1 MFIKICGITNAQDA
15 LDAVECGADA
25 LGFVFAES
33 PRKVTVETVR
43 EIVKQLPADVLT
55 IGVFRDHVSQHV
67 VNTVREA
74 CLVGAQLHGH
84 ESAQQVAEVMAEV
97 NWVAKSV
104 VAGSAEAS
112 SSNNYG
118 TEMILVD
125 SASPGTGTG
134 YDLSL
139 LAQLPKTIKVILS
152 GGLTVVN
159 VAESIRAVSPWGV
172 DVSSGVEISPGIKDR
187 LKIREFITN
196 ARAIS

>member
-15 LDAVECGADA
+15 IDAVECGADA

-33 PRKVTVETVR
+33 PRKVSVEIVR

-125 SASPGTGTG
+125 SANPGTGTG

-139 LAQLPKTIKVILS
+139 LAQLPKMINVILS

-172 DVSSGVEISPGIKDR
+172 DVSSGVEFSPGIKDR

>member
-74 CLVGAQLHGH
+74 
-84 ESAQQVAEVMAEV
+84 
-97 NWVAKSV
+97 
-104 VAGSAEAS
+104 
-112 SSNNYG
+112 
-118 TEMILVD
+118 
-125 SASPGTGTG
+125 
-134 YDLSL
+134 
-139 LAQLPKTIKVILS
+139 
-152 GGLTVVN
+152 
-159 VAESIRAVSPWGV
+159 
-172 DVSSGVEISPGIKDR
+172 
-187 LKIREFITN
+187 F
-196 ARAIS
+196 

>member
-33 PRKVTVETVR
+33 SRKVSVETVR
-43 EIVKQLPADVLT
+43 DIVKQLPADVLT
-55 IGVFRDHVSQHV
+55 IGVFRDHITRQV
-67 VNTVREA
+67 VDTVREA

-84 ESAQQVAEVMAEV
+84 ESAQQIAEVKAEV

-104 VAGSAEAS
+104 VAGSAEAFS
-112 SSNNYG
+112 ANNYG
-118 TEMILVD
+118 TDLILVD
-125 SASPGTGTG
+125 SANPGTGTG

-139 LAQLPKTIKVILS
+139 LEQLPKTINVILS
-152 GGLTVVN
+152 GGLTVLN
-159 VAESIRAVSPWGV
+159 VAESIKAVSPWGV
-172 DVSSGVEISPGIKDR
+172 DVSSGVENSPGKKDR

>member
-33 PRKVTVETVR
+33 PRKVSVETVR
-43 EIVKQLPADVLT
+43 EIVNQLPADVLT
-55 IGVFRDHVSQHV
+55 IGVFRDHITRQV
-67 VNTVREA
+67 VDTVREA

-84 ESAQQVAEVMAEV
+84 ESAQQIAEVKAEV

-104 VAGSAEAS
+104 VAGSAEAFS
-112 SSNNYG
+112 ANNYG
-118 TEMILVD
+118 TDLILVD
-125 SASPGTGTG
+125 SANPGTGTG

-139 LAQLPKTIKVILS
+139 LEQLPKTINVILS
-152 GGLTVVN
+152 GGLTVLN
-159 VAESIRAVSPWGV
+159 VAESIKAVSPWGV
-172 DVSSGVEISPGIKDR
+172 DVSSGVEISPGMKDR

>member
-33 PRKVTVETVR
+33 PRKVSVETVR
-43 EIVKQLPADVLT
+43 EIVNQLPADVLT
-55 IGVFRDHVSQHV
+55 IGVFRDHITRQV
-67 VNTVREA
+67 VDTVREA

-84 ESAQQVAEVMAEV
+84 ESAQQIAEVKAEV

-112 SSNNYG
+112 SANNYG
-118 TEMILVD
+118 TDLILVD
-125 SASPGTGTG
+125 SANPGTGTG

-139 LAQLPKTIKVILS
+139 LEQLPKTINVILS
-152 GGLTVVN
+152 GGLTVLN
-159 VAESIRAVSPWGV
+159 VAESIKAVSPWGV
-172 DVSSGVEISPGIKDR
+172 DVSSGVEISPGMKDR

>member
-33 PRKVTVETVR
+33 PRKVSVETVR
-43 EIVKQLPADVLT
+43 EIVNQLPADVLT
-55 IGVFRDHVSQHV
+55 IGVFRDHITRQV
-67 VNTVREA
+67 VDTVREA

-84 ESAQQVAEVMAEV
+84 ESAQQIAEVKAEV

-104 VAGSAEAS
+104 VAGSAEAFS
-112 SSNNYG
+112 ANNYG
-118 TEMILVD
+118 TDLILVD
-125 SASPGTGTG
+125 SANPGTGTG

-139 LAQLPKTIKVILS
+139 LEHLPKTINVILS
-152 GGLTVVN
+152 GGLTVKN
-159 VAESIRAVSPWGV
+159 VAESIKAVSPWGV
-172 DVSSGVEISPGIKDR
+172 DVSSGVEISPGMKDR

>member
-33 PRKVTVETVR
+33 PRKVSVETVR
-43 EIVKQLPADVLT
+43 EIVNQLPADVLT
-55 IGVFRDHVSQHV
+55 IGVFRDHITRQV
-67 VNTVREA
+67 VDTVREA

-84 ESAQQVAEVMAEV
+84 ESAQQIAEVKAEV

-112 SSNNYG
+112 SANNYG
-118 TEMILVD
+118 TELILVD
-125 SASPGTGTG
+125 SANPGTGTG

-139 LAQLPKTIKVILS
+139 LEQLPKTINVILS
-152 GGLTVVN
+152 GGLTVLN
-159 VAESIRAVSPWGV
+159 VAESIKAVSPWGV
-172 DVSSGVEISPGIKDR
+172 DVSSGVEISPGMKDR

>member
-15 LDAVECGADA
+15 LDAVESGADA

-33 PRKVTVETVR
+33 PRKVSVETVR
-43 EIVKQLPADVLT
+43 EIVNQLPADVLT
-55 IGVFRDHVSQHV
+55 IGVFRDHITRQV
-67 VNTVREA
+67 VDTVREA

-84 ESAQQVAEVMAEV
+84 ESAQQIAEVKAEV

-112 SSNNYG
+112 SANNYG
-118 TEMILVD
+118 TDLILVD
-125 SASPGTGTG
+125 SANPGTGTG

-139 LAQLPKTIKVILS
+139 LEQLPKTINVILS
-152 GGLTVVN
+152 GGLTVSN
-159 VAESIRAVSPWGV
+159 VAESIKAVSPWGV
-172 DVSSGVEISPGIKDR
+172 DVSSGVEISPGMKDR

>member
-25 LGFVFAES
+25 LGFVFADS
-33 PRKVTVETVR
+33 PRKVSVETVR
-43 EIVKQLPADVLT
+43 DIVKQLPADVLT
-55 IGVFRDHVSQHV
+55 IGVFRDHITRQV
-67 VNTVREA
+67 VDTVREA

-84 ESAQQVAEVMAEV
+84 ESAQQIAEVKAEV

-104 VAGSAEAS
+104 VAGSAEAFS
-112 SSNNYG
+112 ANNYG
-118 TEMILVD
+118 TDLILVD
-125 SASPGTGTG
+125 SANPGTGTG

-139 LAQLPKTIKVILS
+139 LEQLPKTINVILS
-152 GGLTVVN
+152 GGLTVLN
-159 VAESIRAVSPWGV
+159 VAESIKAVSPWGV
-172 DVSSGVEISPGIKDR
+172 DVSSGVENSPGKKDR

>member
-33 PRKVTVETVR
+33 SRKVSVETVR

-55 IGVFRDHVSQHV
+55 IGVFRDHITRQV
-67 VNTVREA
+67 VDTVREA

-84 ESAQQVAEVMAEV
+84 ESAQQIAEVKAEV

-104 VAGSAEAS
+104 VAGSAEAFS
-112 SSNNYG
+112 ANNYG
-118 TEMILVD
+118 TDLILVD
-125 SASPGTGTG
+125 SANPGTGTG

-139 LAQLPKTIKVILS
+139 LEQLPKTINVILS
-152 GGLTVVN
+152 GGLTVLN
-159 VAESIRAVSPWGV
+159 VAESIKAVSPWGV
-172 DVSSGVEISPGIKDR
+172 DVSSGVEISPGMKDR